1 MAHNCQNRGIWPR
14 MFKYILF
21 QEEVLGGGCLLH
33 YSISGK
39 CIDELKSRNFPIY
52 EYFSRE
58 QYRTEDALLHLRF
71 ALCLKDLLVFFLISV
86 FTLMESGNGC
96 KVVWE
101 SESEIRNVKNV
112 KSNVGKL
119 MSGDELGSIKYIQ
132 VKLR

>member
-1 MAHNCQNRGIWPR
+1 
-14 MFKYILF
+14 MFH
-21 QEEVLGGGCLLH
+21 EEVLGGGCLLH

-58 QYRTEDALLHLRF
+58 QYGTEDALLHLRF

-86 FTLMESGNGC
+86 FSLMKSGNGY

-119 MSGDELGSIKYIQ
+119 MSGDGSIKYMQ
-132 VKLR
+132 VKLRVGKWQLRVLFICYRY

>member
-1 MAHNCQNRGIWPR
+1 
-14 MFKYILF
+14 
-21 QEEVLGGGCLLH
+21 
-33 YSISGK
+33 
-39 CIDELKSRNFPIY
+39 
-52 EYFSRE
+52 
-58 QYRTEDALLHLRF
+58 
-71 ALCLKDLLVFFLISV
+71 
-86 FTLMESGNGC
+86 MESGNGC

>member
-58 QYRTEDALLHLRF
+58 QYGTEDALLHLRF
-71 ALCLKDLLVFFLISV
+71 ALCLKDLLVFLFISV
-86 FTLMESGNGC
+86 FSIMKSGNGYNTRWFG
-96 KVVWE
+96 KVKVKWE
-101 SESEIRNVKNV
+101 T
-112 KSNVGKL
+112 
-119 MSGDELGSIKYIQ
+119 
-132 VKLR
+132 